1 MYASMQE
8 NDALEAARA
17 LVAQPGPRAGAQI
30 DTSVL
35 EEQLCAEAGLWDTVA
50 ARRALHQSQGD
61 LAAAVSMLR
70 VWAATQPHVA
80 PAPVA
85 AADVAIERRLS
96 SAYPQVPG
104 GQWLGAAR
112 DLKPRQLSWGDEAE
126 PDSPPAPPSAPHGA
140 GAAHDGEVPTRAT
153 TSRVRDLLGGV
164 RMVAER
170 EDGDGADPAT
180 SVLTPPLSRA
190 SRLSV
195 LARGETGALVA
206 LSALILGRRQEAI
219 LMELSV
225 QTVTLRIPHPRSAIP
240 CAVAEVPVTE
250 AEVVLDAD
258 VAGAPGLATGWGA
271 TLGTV
276 ERRALALAL
285 IDAAMRADG
294 DLQQPLV
301 LDEQTVIAAG
311 DGAAT
316 TGFVEHLRLP
326 HYASFAAYLSAV
338 SGDQP

>member
-8 NDALEAARA
+8 NAALDAARA
-17 LVAQPGPRAGAQI
+17 LVNQTVAGEQI

-35 EEQLCAEAGLWDTVA
+35 EEQLCAEAGLWDRAA
-50 ARRALHQSQGD
+50 ARRALHQAHGD
-61 LAAAVSMLR
+61 TAAAVAMLR
-70 VWAATQPHVA
+70 VWAATQPHVT
-80 PAPVA
+80 PEPVRPR
-85 AADVAIERRLS
+85 DVAIERRLS
-96 SAYPQVPG
+96 SAYPRIPG

-112 DLKPRQLSWGDEAE
+112 DLRSRQLSWDDAPASPRPAVAPEAAVE
-126 PDSPPAPPSAPHGA
+126 TPPL
-140 GAAHDGEVPTRAT
+140 PTRAT
-153 TSRVRDLLGGV
+153 TSRVRELLGGI
-164 RMVAER
+164 RLAPEP
-170 EDGDGADPAT
+170 EDGAGADPAT

-190 SRLSV
+190 SRMSV

-219 LMELSV
+219 MMEL
-225 QTVTLRIPHPRSAIP
+225 TVEVVAVRVAHPRSGIP
-240 CAVAEVPVTE
+240 CVIAEVPVTQV
-250 AEVVLDAD
+250 EVVLDAD

-285 IDAAMRADG
+285 IDAAMKADG
-294 DLQQPLV
+294 ELQQPLL
-301 LDEQTVIAAG
+301 LDEQTVIAAS

-316 TGFVEHLRLP
+316 NGFVEHLRLP

-338 SGDQP
+338 SGGTS